1 MTPAIDEIALR
12 LADAFVSTQPID
24 PSEMGFDAADSALG
38 YAVQDRLIEAFHV
51 AGRSQIGWKIGLTSA
66 KALALFGADEPMV
79 GRIYAD
85 SRTEDGGTLDL
96 SRCCAPR
103 VEGELLIEIGHLPD
117 PGATDAAVVAGIRSV
132 RPAIEIAD
140 SRIAGWP
147 RAVGH
152 AIADNACCGRIVFPA
167 NGKPAGSID
176 FATIGMT
183 MTEDGLPVTE
193 GKGSDCM
200 GNILNVYRWFADRAR
215 WSGWQVQAGDLLLT
229 GAMGRAVEPSAGR
242 SYQVSLGTLGRL
254 SLRTGTAS

>member
-1 MTPAIDEIALR
+1 MTDAIDRTVAR
-12 LADAFVSTQPID
+12 LAEAYRTSRPID
-24 PSEMGFDAADSALG
+24 PLELGFDAADAEHG
-38 YAVQDRLIEAFHV
+38 YSVQERLIRAFEA
-51 AGRSQIGWKIGLTSA
+51 AGRRQVGWKIGLTSA

-79 GRIYAD
+79 GRLYAD
-85 SRTEDGGTLDL
+85 SRIEDGAMLDL
-96 SRCCAPR
+96 SACCAPR

-215 WSGWQVQAGDLLLT
+215 RSGWQVQAGDLLLT